1 MQIFAAWFSFK
12 GAIELAAIL
21 TENEED
27 HIKVR
32 MFNIIIQSH
41 CFPFL
46 SLLTDV
52 MCVCQNEQTKR
63 KL

>member
-27 HIKVR
+27 HIKVCIC
-32 MFNIIIQSH
+32 NNIIQSH
-41 CFPFL
+41 CFLF
-46 SLLTDV
+46 SIF
-52 MCVCQNEQTKR
+52 N
-63 KL
+63 